1 MTPGKGGSAR
11 HTGKGIS
18 ERGLIKTDLGP
29 KDHGKPHYD
38 TNPGGRPTVYGPTD
52 AIPGKIQQRSGSSS
66 VRDDVMEKGYDIREG
81 SSGVGEHLN
90 AVYND
95 RNSVAGEFKRRTG
108 DKTQAKPR
116 TSSYSNVDVQSNAS
130 MKDPRSGKDLIDTG
144 SLGSEKQMNNYG
156 YATQA
161 DVSSTDFAAGRG
173 GSARGRQRKKDSKAV
188 DKKVLTAAKNWEKG
202 EAAITLGSNEIVK
215 PKGPDINSQ
224 LLGGMK
230 VGNGAKPP
238 QPKKPSNIQ
247 IVSRTKAGKIVGDI
261 FGKRKNRSGQTIV
274 RTSGASTTF

>member
-1 MTPGKGGSAR
+1 MTPGKGGSAK

-18 ERGLIKTDLGP
+18 ERGLGGP
-29 KDHGKPHYD
+29 KAHGKPHYD
-38 TNPGGRPTVYGPTD
+38 TTEGGRPTVYGATE

-66 VRDDVMEKGYDIREG
+66 VRDDVMKKGYDIREG

-130 MKDPRSGKDLIDTG
+130 MKDPRSGKDLINTG

-173 GSARGRQRKKDSKAV
+173 GSARSRQRKKDSKAV
-188 DKKVLTAAKNWEKG
+188 DKKVLSAAKKWEKG

-230 VGNGAKPP
+230 VGNGAKPT
-238 QPKKPSNIQ
+238 QPKNKSDLR
-247 IVSRTKAGKIVGDI
+247 IVSRSKVGKVLGNV
-261 FGKRKNRSGQTIV
+261 FGPGKNKSGQIIV
-274 RTSGASTTF
+274 RHSGARKTF